1 MVEREAKP
9 AINRAINKNLTNG
22 GDGIMENKNMKGIAL
37 ILFGILLCIGG
48 VEINRTILHNF
59 SDFPFSM
66 FGVMAGIA
74 GLVIVFM
81 KNIDK

>member
-1 MVEREAKP
+1 M
-9 AINRAINKNLTNG
+9 INKNLTNG
-22 GDGIMENKNMKGIAL
+22 GDGIMENKNVKGIAL

-48 VEINRTILHNF
+48 VEINRTILHSF

-66 FGVMAGIA
+66 FGVMAGVA

-81 KNIDK
+81 KNTDK